1 MLVQVENIPMVGYVT
16 GVYCQLPGD
25 NIPHWYR
32 LRNFGDHQGDAIEM
46 REIDIPQMEMSRIQG
61 LIKTYD
67 PSRIYRRVGV
77 GRYLLAGRIGEE
89 DQRKYDPISWCRKFV
104 AVQQRRPKGP
114 FDPDGEADLRPDD
127 VQCR

>member
-1 MLVQVENIPMVGYVT
+1 MLAQVENIPMVGYVT
-16 GVYCQLPGD
+16 GVYCKIPGD

-32 LRNFGDHQGDAIEM
+32 LMNFGDHQGDAIEM
-46 REIDIPQMEMSRIQG
+46 REIDIPQMEMSGIQG
-61 LIKTYD
+61 LIETYD

-77 GRYLLAGRIGEE
+77 GRYLFVGRI
-89 DQRKYDPISWCRKFV
+89 YNPISWCRKSV

-127 VQCR
+127 IQCR